1 MSPLKI
7 CENVGA
13 NLCSLVHFWVKTD
26 ILNHTLVNKYG
37 YQMPTY
43 HLPQTLAYPVRGL
56 GLSPRKIQLATEV
69 FHLDFGR
76 SIWWHQVIIK
86 SGIRFSVP
94 LLKMAHNLPSL
105 PYRFC
110 GPCLWPNSIKAVM
123 LTRPEHSRPRW
134 QGHPIMQRITIKS
147 NEILFFFKYSYK
159 AAIAHCK
166 YARSVDLKIQFT
178 PVNACSNQWK
188 LMVNFV
194 VCKILASN
202 FWPRP
207 RTNITG
213 LCVCRVFMPTF
224 HVPQMLG

>member
-123 LTRPEHSRPRW
+123 LTRPEHSRPRPTNQGQGQTLSRPRSRPQSQG
-134 QGHPIMQRITIKS
+134 QGHPIMQRITEKS
-147 NEILFFFKYSYK
+147 NEILFFFKYSHK
-159 AAIAHCK
+159 ATIAHCK
-166 YARSVDLKIQFT
+166 
-178 PVNACSNQWK
+178 
-188 LMVNFV
+188 
-194 VCKILASN
+194 
-202 FWPRP
+202 
-207 RTNITG
+207 
-213 LCVCRVFMPTF
+213 
-224 HVPQMLG
+224 